1 MSTLTH
7 TPDGEQLVDQLP
19 EAGQRGS
26 LQVAERVVVAI
37 ARAAACEVPGVA
49 TPTQTKN
56 ASKNTGGV
64 SGLTTQIGDQ
74 LTSAVGRTLP
84 RAAAQVAGDRARI
97 TLEVALIW
105 PHPAATV
112 AAAVRE
118 HVTARLREYAA
129 VTTDSVAVTISA
141 VVRPERTST
150 TRRVQ

>member
-1 MSTLTH
+1 MTTLTH
-7 TPDGEQLVDQLP
+7 TPDSGQLAEP
-19 EAGQRGS
+19 GQRGS

-37 ARAAACEVPGVA
+37 ARAAAMEVPGVA
-49 TPTQTKN
+49 TPTQNKN

-64 SGLTTQIGDQ
+64 SGITSQIGDQ

-105 PHPAATV
+105 PHPAATT
-112 AAAVRE
+112 AAAVRD
-118 HVTARLREYAA
+118 HVSARLHQYAA
-129 VTTDSVAVTISA
+129 ITTDSVAVTIST
-141 VVRPERTST
+141 VVRDTRHTT